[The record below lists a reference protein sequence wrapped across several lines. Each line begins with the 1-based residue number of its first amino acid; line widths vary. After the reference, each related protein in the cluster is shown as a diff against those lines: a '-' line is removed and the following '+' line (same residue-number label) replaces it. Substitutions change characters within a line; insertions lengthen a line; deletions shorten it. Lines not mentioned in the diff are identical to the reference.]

1 MNYKELLDRYKKDLL
16 SGEEKKIIEQELEK
30 YAALEE
36 YQSEIFDKELDEE
49 PRATRIMANVDFHDE
64 ETSKLKKSVNSK
76 FRKIVLKSVLTI
88 IALYIGVF
96 YIVSGMV
103 DLLYYDPSATSQSEE
118 QEYKS
123 PDFYF
128 DMQAYV
134 SLNMPGHSINSY
146 TFQEPKGFGKY
157 ELSYSLRDLFTDSDQ
172 RHFVDISR
180 NRLTSAMD
188 GIFSRENRFGVWD
201 GFEKIKYVFPD
212 DDEREEAI
220 EIRDRFI
227 SIKNE
232 DTIRY
237 LNELNPLSYISM
249 SIVFDEDLNM
259 KDFYNMNAEY
269 KAIKFKWV
277 GIRTVEPEKIW
288 SENQPMHLIG
298 FNPNQNDE
306 PSSSQRP
313 DLETYPFFYLEDM
326 WGSPLYTQKGPVEA
340 LPEIYEAHF
349 KSRLKY
355 LSNQE
360 KFIGMFDYNFY
371 KTDFY
376 NDALKYVDENGI
388 KTYGVLAFGTANEFL
403 NYIEEVPYD
412 SIYINQVLPI
422 KPNIY
427 YD

>member
-1 MNYKELLDRYKKDLL
+1 MNYKELLDRYKK
-16 SGEEKKIIEQELEK
+16 GNVTEEERQLIEQELEK
-30 YAALEE
+30 QEALEE
-36 YQSEIFDKELDEE
+36 YLSDALDEE
-49 PRATRIMANVDFHDE
+49 INHISEISSDEIHDE
-64 ETSKLKKSVNSK
+64 ETSKIKKSVNSK
-76 FRKIVLKSVLTI
+76 FRKIVLKSVLAI

-96 YIVSGMV
+96 YIASGVV

-123 PDFYF
+123 PDFYY

-134 SLNMPGHSINSY
+134 SLNMPGHSINSF

-157 ELSYSLRDLFTDSDQ
+157 EASYSLRDLFTDSDQ
-172 RHFVDISR
+172 RHFVDISKD
-180 NRLTSAMD
+180 RLTSAMD
-188 GIFSRENRFGVWD
+188 GIFSRENRFGIWD

-212 DDEREEAI
+212 DDDIEKSI

-277 GIRTVEPEKIW
+277 GIRTLEPEKTW

-306 PSSSQRP
+306 PSSALRP

-326 WGSPLYTQKGPVEA
+326 WESPLFIGKNPLEA
-340 LPEIYEAHF
+340 MPEIYETHF

-376 NDALKYVDENGI
+376 NDALEYVDENGI
-388 KTYGVLAFGTANEFL
+388 KTYGVLAFGTADEFL
-403 NYIEEVPYD
+403 KYIDEVTYD
-412 SIYINQVLPI
+412 SIYINQVLPT

-427 YD
+427 LN

>member
-16 SGEEKKIIEQELEK
+16 SEEEKKIIEQELEK
-30 YAALEE
+30 YAAFEE
-36 YQSEIFDKELDEE
+36 YQSEIFDKEFVEE
-49 PRATRIMANVDFHDE
+49 GNSTRKTTTLDFHDE

-76 FRKIVLKSVLTI
+76 FRKIVLKSVLAI

-96 YIVSGMV
+96 YIGSGIV

-123 PDFYF
+123 PDFYY

-134 SLNMPGHSINSY
+134 SLNMPGHSINSF

-157 ELSYSLRDLFTDSDQ
+157 ELSYSLRDLFTDSEQ
-172 RHFVDISR
+172 MHFVDISR

-201 GFEKIKYVFPD
+201 GFEKIQNVFPD
-212 DDEREEAI
+212 DDEKERAI
-220 EIRDRFI
+220 EMRDSFI
-227 SIKNE
+227 SKKNE
-232 DTIRY
+232 DTILY

-259 KDFYNMNAEY
+259 KDLYNMNTEH
-269 KAIKFKWV
+269 KAIRFKWV
-277 GIRTVEPEKIW
+277 GIRTVDSESRW
-288 SENQPMHLIG
+288 SENQPVHLIG
-298 FNPNQNDE
+298 FNPNPNDE
-306 PSSSQRP
+306 PSSSHRP
-313 DLETYPFFYLEDM
+313 DLEKYPYFYLEDM
-326 WGSPLYTQKGPVEA
+326 WDSPLFTQKGPVEA
-340 LPEIYEAHF
+340 MPEVYETHF

-355 LSNQE
+355 LRNRE
-360 KFIGMFDYNFY
+360 KFVGMFDYNSY
-371 KTDFY
+371 ETDFY
-376 NDALKYVDENGI
+376 NYALDYVEENGI
-388 KTYGVLAFGTANEFL
+388 KTYGVLAFGTADEFL
-403 NYIEEVPYD
+403 KYIDELSYD
-412 SIYINQVLPI
+412 SICINKVLPT